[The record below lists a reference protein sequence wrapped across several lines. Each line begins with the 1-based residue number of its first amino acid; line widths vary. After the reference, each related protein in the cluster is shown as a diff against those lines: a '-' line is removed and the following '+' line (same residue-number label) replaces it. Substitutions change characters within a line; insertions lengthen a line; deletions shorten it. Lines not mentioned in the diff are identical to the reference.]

1 MHILDIVTIVLTVFL
16 LIIVGFTIYA
26 YVKRS
31 SYSYYALGISIA
43 GVLGLAYFTRSTDD
57 ETYKDYYGH
66 FKPQRGLRWKRKFT
80 KADEYPEGVMDVI

>member
-1 MHILDIVTIVLTVFL
+1 MHILDIVTIVLGVFL

-31 SYSYYALGISIA
+31 SYSHYALAISIA

-66 FKPQRGLRWKRKFT
+66 LKPSRQLRLKRKFT
-80 KADEYPEGVMDVI
+80 KADEYPEDALNVI